1 MHQVAIMFQVGL
13 TTAPHAAAAAA
24 AVADGCG
31 PKIKIAD
38 GVVVSVVCETGVS
51 GD

>member
-1 MHQVAIMFQVGL
+1 MFQVGL
-13 TTAPHAAAAAA
+13 TTAPHAAAAAAA